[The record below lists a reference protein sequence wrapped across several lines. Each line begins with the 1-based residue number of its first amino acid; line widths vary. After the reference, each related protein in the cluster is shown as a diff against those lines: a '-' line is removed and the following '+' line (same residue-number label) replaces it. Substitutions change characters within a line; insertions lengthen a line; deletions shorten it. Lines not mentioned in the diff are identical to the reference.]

1 MAIIIA
7 FERKRRELKKM
18 DPKGNGGR
26 VSKMCV
32 WKSVTYHGVE
42 EAARGSLEGEEPK
55 LNQAALLVHLT
66 LPFGCW
72 RLNSC
77 PAASSTPQLNPRLR
91 LPALRS
97 SGVLVLRQAHLCLLP
112 SPRLAAMPFT
122 TVRWH
127 QGRTATGSYFSFL
140 RQWKEQSTPSLSSW
154 APSIPW
160 NGLTMLP
167 GSLGGTSLTL

>member
-7 FERKRRELKKM
+7 FERKQRELKWM

-42 EAARGSLEGEEPK
+42 EAAQGSLEGEEPK
-55 LNQAALLVHLT
+55 LNQTALLVHLT
-66 LPFGCW
+66 LPFWMLEIKLMPCS
-72 RLNSC
+72 LLHHSVE
-77 PAASSTPQLNPRLR
+77 PQVEA

-97 SGVLVLRQAHLCLLP
+97 SGVLVLSQAHLCLLP

-127 QGRTATGSYFSFL
+127 QMRTATGSYFTLSLDNGKNNLHL
-140 RQWKEQSTPSLSSW
+140 RWAAERLLSHE
-154 APSIPW
+154 
-160 NGLTMLP
+160 MD
-167 GSLGGTSLTL
+167 

>member
-1 MAIIIA
+1 MQFNSDTIWEKVYMAIIIA

-32 WKSVTYHGVE
+32 WKSATYHGVE
-42 EAARGSLEGEEPK
+42 EAARGSLEEEEPK
-55 LNQAALLVHLT
+55 LNQTVLLVHLT
-66 LPFGCW
+66 LHFGCW

-77 PAASSTPQLNPRLR
+77 PAASSTTQPNPRLR

-97 SGVLVLRQAHLCLLP
+97 SGVLVLSQAHLCLLP

-127 QGRTATGSYFSFL
+127 QGRTATGSYFTLFL
-140 RQWKEQSTPSLSSW
+140 DNGKNNLHLRWAAERLLSHE
-154 APSIPW
+154 
-160 NGLTMLP
+160 MD
-167 GSLGGTSLTL
+167 